1 MKKYILT
8 TLFTLFAAGL
18 ACAQMSDA
26 AVVRYAKEGMQQG
39 KSRQQIGK
47 ELMLRGVTRDQIERL
62 RDRYEGDETPQTTR
76 IAPAVIDRERQ
87 VEPVGELSGSPVTAE
102 GTPAAETAAPAP
114 QQPQQPQGTQGTQ
127 QPQETIYG
135 HSVFSSPALTFEP
148 NVNQAT
154 PADYRLGPGDEV
166 IIDIW
171 GANEDSVRRTITPEG
186 NIMVEQLGPVFLNGL
201 TIAEAEQKIRR
212 IFARK
217 YAGVSGDEPESE
229 IGLTLGR
236 IRTIQI
242 NLMGEVT
249 TPGTYRL
256 SPFSTVFHALYKAG
270 GITPI
275 GTLRNIDV
283 LRGGKRLTTVD
294 VYDYLFRGDLT
305 GDIRLQEG
313 DVIIVHPYD
322 RLVAIDGN
330 VKRPMRYE
338 LKQNETLAALLAYAG
353 GFTGDAYTADVR
365 LIRRSGRERTI
376 HTIDAAS
383 FERCPME
390 DGDAVTVGATLERFA
405 NMVEVR
411 GAIYRPGLYELGT
424 DIQSIGDLVRRAD
437 GVTEDAF
444 RARALLYREQ
454 EDLTLEMIAVNL
466 GGILDGTTPDIA
478 LRRNDILVI
487 ANIRE
492 LEEKGDLTI
501 GGEVMRPGSY
511 PYAENTTIEDLIIRA
526 GGLLDGAST
535 AKVDVSRRLKDPRG
549 TAPTRELSRIFTFA
563 VKDGY
568 VVEGNP
574 DFVLEPYDIVDVRKS
589 PAYQIQQQVTL
600 AGEVVFPGN
609 YTLVRKTE
617 RISDL
622 VKRAGGITADAYLR
636 GGRLLRRMNEEE
648 RAVREE
654 TLRMARQDSGS
665 DSLSLGKLQ
674 VGDTYPVGIELDKA
688 LENPGSDY
696 DMVLREGDRLVV
708 PEYVSTVKV
717 AGEVMR
723 PNTVLYKSNEGLKY
737 YIDQAGGYGSDAKRG
752 RAYIVYMNG
761 TIARTKRWGRNRLE
775 PGCEII
781 VPTKRARRRTSL
793 AEILGITT
801 SAATLGTAAAAIA
814 NSTK

>member
-1 MKKYILT
+1 MKKYVLTILFMLGT
-8 TLFTLFAAGL
+8 AGL
-18 ACAQMSDA
+18 SFAQMSDD
-26 AVVRYAKEGMQQG
+26 AVVRYAKEGMQKG
-39 KSRQQIGK
+39 KSQQQIGK
-47 ELMLRGVTRDQIERL
+47 ELLLRGVTRDQIERL
-62 RDRYEGDETPQTTR
+62 RDRYESDPSQTASAELTESR
-76 IAPAVIDRERQ
+76 RERQ
-87 VEPVGELSGSPVTAE
+87 IAPVEQPGQPAETDAVQAAEPAANAPRLSG
-102 GTPAAETAAPAP
+102 
-114 QQPQQPQGTQGTQ
+114 
-127 QPQETIYG
+127 IYG
-135 HSVFSSPALTFEP
+135 HSVFTSPALTFEP

-201 TIAEAEQKIRR
+201 TIGEAEQKIRR

-217 YAGVSGDEPESE
+217 YAGVSGEDPESE
-229 IGLTLGR
+229 IGLTLGQ

-242 NLMGEVT
+242 NLMGEVA

-283 LRGGKRLTTVD
+283 LRNGKRLTTVD
-294 VYDYLFRGDLT
+294 VYEYLFHGDLK
-305 GDIRLQEG
+305 GNVRLQEG
-313 DVIIVHPYD
+313 DVVIVHPYD
-322 RLVAIDGN
+322 RLVGIEGH
-330 VKRPMRYE
+330 VKRPMLYE
-338 LKQNETLAALLAYAG
+338 LKRGETLAALIACAG

-365 LIRRSGRERTI
+365 LIRRSGREQSI

-383 FERCPME
+383 FDSCTME
-390 DGDAVTVGATLERFA
+390 DGDAVSVGATLDRFA

-411 GAIYRPGLYELGT
+411 GAIYRPGAYELGA
-424 DIQSIGDLVRRAD
+424 DIQSIGDLIRRAD

-444 RARALLYREQ
+444 RSRALLYREK
-454 EDLTLEMIAVNL
+454 EDLTLEMTAVNL
-466 GGILDGTTPDIA
+466 GGILDGTVPDIA

-487 ANIRE
+487 PNLRE

-501 GGEVMRPGSY
+501 GGEVTRPGSY
-511 PYAENTTIEDLIIRA
+511 PYAENTTIEDLIIQA

-563 VKDGY
+563 IKDGY
-568 VVEGNP
+568 VVDGAP
-574 DFVLEPYDIVDVRKS
+574 DFTLEPYDIVDVRKS

-609 YTLVRKTE
+609 YTLVKKTE

-622 VKRAGGITADAYLR
+622 VKRAGGITNDAYLR
-636 GGRLLRRMNEEE
+636 GGRLLRRMSEEE
-648 RAVREE
+648 RSVREE

-665 DSLSLGKLQ
+665 DSLSIGKLQ
-674 VGDTYPVGIELDKA
+674 FGDTYPVGIELDKA

-696 DMVLREGDRLVV
+696 DMVLREGDRLIV

-717 AGEVMR
+717 TGEVMR
-723 PNTVLYKSNEGLKY
+723 PNTVLYKTDKGLKY
-737 YIDQAGGYGSDAKRG
+737 YIDQAGGYGSNAKRG

-781 VPTKRARRRTSL
+781 VPTKRARRHTSL
-793 AEILGITT
+793 AEILGMTT
-801 SAATLGTAAAAIA
+801 SVATLGTAAAAIA